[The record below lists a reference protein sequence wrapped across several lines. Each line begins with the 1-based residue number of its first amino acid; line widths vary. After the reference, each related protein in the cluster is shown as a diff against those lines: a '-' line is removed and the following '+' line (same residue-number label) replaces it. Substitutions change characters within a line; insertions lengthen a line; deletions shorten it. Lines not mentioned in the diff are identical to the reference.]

1 MSKHVSLRKTI
12 RQNDGPQSTAPTE
25 KTSPSASPAPS
36 PTPAYDELV
45 RKEARLRSEQVD
57 EIARLRRR
65 LNSARNAAEKPLPP
79 EQRSPSLQDHVI
91 TRAAITYLLE
101 NADAIDGWTEEG
113 ILESLRR
120 LKG

>member
-1 MSKHVSLRKTI
+1 MSKHVSLRRTI
-12 RQNDGPQSTAPTE
+12 TKNDAPQTAPST
-25 KTSPSASPAPS
+25 TTASTTTPAPS
-36 PTPAYDELV
+36 SSPAYDELV
-45 RKEARLRSEQVD
+45 RKEARLRSEQIE

-65 LNSARNAAEKPLPP
+65 LNSTRNAAEKPLPT

>member
-1 MSKHVSLRKTI
+1 MPKQVSLRKTLTSTES
-12 RQNDGPQSTAPTE
+12 PQPAPTPRA
-25 KTSPSASPAPS
+25 TTPPASSATPS
-36 PTPAYDELV
+36 YDELV
-45 RKEARLRSEQVD
+45 RKEARLRSEQID

-65 LNSARNAAEKPLPP
+65 LNSARNAAEKSLPA

>member
-1 MSKHVSLRKTI
+1 MSKHVSLRKAITK
-12 RQNDGPQSTAPTE
+12 NDAPQTTSVPATAPST
-25 KTSPSASPAPS
+25 APS
-36 PTPAYDELV
+36 PTPAYEELV
-45 RKEARLRSEQVD
+45 RKEARLRSEQIE

-65 LNSARNAAEKPLPP
+65 LNSARNAAEKPLPS